1 MKIVEIYCD
10 YVRRNLDKPD
20 LVKKLINLGIN
31 VAEKYVSY
39 FPDRRLPPSLQYLN
53 KICMT
58 YMKEPLYNPESSVWT
73 NIFAPTEILHA
84 MGIYPLFI
92 EAYSSYMSGFFI
104 EDALIDKSEAAGI
117 SNTLCSFHKTFIG
130 AGEYGILQKPKM
142 AITTSMIC
150 DANVNTFSY
159 LAKKYDVPFYIID
172 IPSKNNDLAV
182 EYVKDQLLE
191 MVDMLESAFDKKLDI
206 DKLRKVLE
214 WENKSHKYIKE
225 YLTYLSAR
233 VLNSTMSFEMF
244 MLFTSHVFMG
254 RFETLKFYE
263 KLLKDI
269 KNAPKREKK
278 GIFFV
283 HLVPLY
289 EQSFKEYFNFS
300 KYNILGSEINY
311 DFTEEIDTTDPF
323 KGIAEKLVSNIY
335 NKSFGYRAEHVR
347 NIIDKVK
354 PDGAIQFCHWGCKQ
368 SIGGANLYKNIFQE
382 KDIPFLIVD
391 GDVMDKRNNQKG
403 QIKTRLE
410 AFLEMLES
418 R

>member
-20 LVKKLINLGIN
+20 LVKKLINFGIN
-31 VAEKYVSY
+31 AAEKYVNY

-58 YMKEPLYNPESSVWT
+58 YMKEPLYNPEKSVWS

-104 EDALIDKSEAAGI
+104 EDALIDKTEAAGI

-159 LAKKYDVPFYIID
+159 LAKKYDVPLYVID

-182 EYVKDQLLE
+182 KYVKDQLLE
-191 MVDMLESAFDKKLDI
+191 MVDMLENAFDKKLDI
-206 DKLRKVLE
+206 DKLKEVLE
-214 WENKSHKYIKE
+214 WENKSHNYIKE
-225 YLTYLSAR
+225 YLSYLSTR

-263 KLLKDI
+263 KLVEDI
-269 KNAPKREKK
+269 KKAPKREKK

-311 DFTEEIDTTDPF
+311 DFTDKIDTADPF
-323 KGIAEKLVSNIY
+323 KGIAEKLLSNIY
-335 NKSFGYRAEHVR
+335 NKSFEHRAEHVC

-368 SIGGANLYKNIFQE
+368 SIGGANLYKNIFRE
-382 KDIPFLIVD
+382 KNIPFLIVD
-391 GDVMDKRNNQKG
+391 GDIMDKRNNQKG
-403 QIKTRLE
+403 QTKTRLE